1 MRKSSFLCKVVEFL
15 EVLSYESMKNTTNL
29 DLTKNFVKE
38 NLLFPEKFAE
48 KTVIFPMFIHVNV
61 KIKGE
66 GHQFW
71 DKWFSVLKFWRD
83 FEPKAPT
90 SLENACVPNLCR
102 CMILALEKD
111 LFEEILIR
119 RTLGIFSIFGSSMLN
134 IYMIRI

>member
-1 MRKSSFLCKVVEFL
+1 MRKSSFLCKFVAFL

-48 KTVIFPMFIHVNV
+48 KTVIFPMFIPVNV

-66 GHQFW
+66 GHQLW
-71 DKWFSVLKFWRD
+71 DKWFSVLKCWRD
-83 FEPKAPT
+83 FESKAPT
-90 SLENACVPNLCR
+90 SLENVCVPNLCR

-119 RTLGIFSIFGSSMLN
+119 RTLGIFSIFGS
-134 IYMIRI
+134 